1 MPTRIQIRR
10 GLSSEWSSENPMLA
24 EGEIGYETDT
34 GYKKIGNGV
43 DSWNNLVYTGHDQEV
58 LFWTFS

>member
-10 GLSSEWSSENPMLA
+10 GLASEWTSADPVLA

-34 GYKKIGNGV
+34 KYEKIGNGV
-43 DSWNNLVYTGHDQEV
+43 DSWNILPYTGQDQEV
-58 LFWTFS
+58 LFWTFA

>member
-10 GLSSEWSSENPMLA
+10 GLASEWSSEDTLLA

-34 GYKKIGNGV
+34 GHQKIGNGV
-43 DSWNNLVYTGHDQEV
+43 DSWNNLPYTGQDQEV
-58 LFWTFS
+58 MLWTFS